1 MARFDDKVVVVTGGG
16 LGFGRAYS
24 LGLAAEGATVV
35 IADINME
42 NAMQTQAAIEELG
55 GKAVV
60 IHTDVSDEA
69 SVLAMRDQVDR
80 ELGGIDGLVN
90 NAGIYPVVSI
100 DDVTKEH
107 WDQIYNVNVW
117 GSFVTARAVAESM
130 KRRGGGSI
138 VNISSG
144 TFLRP
149 PPNQPAYVSS
159 KGAIIALT
167 RSLATELANDGIRVN
182 TVLPGLTATPGIM
195 GSPRFLGRV
204 HAESCRPAAH
214 QEAGAGQRYGW
225 GCHVP
230 PQRRL
235 LLRHRPVDAGQRWR
249 QHDLESA
256 QTRAT
261 GGMRWDDWMAR

>member
-1 MARFDDKVVVVTGGG
+1 MARFDGKVIVVTGGG

-35 IADINME
+35 IADVNMD
-42 NAMQTQAAIEELG
+42 NALQTQASIEELG
-55 GKAVV
+55 GRAIV
-60 IHTDVSDEA
+60 IQTDVSDEA

-90 NAGIYPVVSI
+90 NAGIYPVASI

-117 GSFVTARAVAESM
+117 GSFVTARAVADSM
-130 KRRGGGSI
+130 RRRGGGSI

-182 TVLPGLTATPGIM
+182 TILPGLTATPGIM
-195 GSPRFLGRV
+195 GSPDFSAEFMQSRVDMQLIKRQEQADDTVGAAMFLLSDDSSFV
-204 HAESCRPAAH
+204 T
-214 QEAGAGQRYGW
+214 GQSML
-225 GCHVP
+225 VN
-230 PQRRL
+230 
-235 LLRHRPVDAGQRWR
+235 
-249 QHDLESA
+249 
-256 QTRAT
+256 
-261 GGMRWDDWMAR
+261 GGGSMI

>member
-1 MARFDDKVVVVTGGG
+1 MARFDGKVVVVTGGG

-24 LGLAAEGATVV
+24 LGLASEGATVV
-35 IADINME
+35 IADINMD

-60 IHTDVSDEA
+60 IQTDVSDEA

-90 NAGIYPVVSI
+90 NAGIYPMLAI

-107 WDQIYNVNVW
+107 WDQIYNINVW

-149 PPNQPAYVSS
+149 PANQPAYVSS

-195 GSPRFLGRV
+195 GSPDFSEEFMQSRVDLQLIKRQEQADDTVGAAMFLLSDDASFV
-204 HAESCRPAAH
+204 T
-214 QEAGAGQRYGW
+214 GQSML
-225 GCHVP
+225 VN
-230 PQRRL
+230 
-235 LLRHRPVDAGQRWR
+235 
-249 QHDLESA
+249 
-256 QTRAT
+256 
-261 GGMRWDDWMAR
+261 GGGSML